1 MSAAAVLSWL
11 LVPGA
16 NDNNQG
22 NNNTT
27 DPGAAVEDNIDD
39 ALQSF
44 SNPNWWLNH
53 FLPTAIRVAVI
64 VVLAL
69 VIRSLLIKAV
79 EKLVDQRV
87 EKQRK
92 TAEIQADVHSVVAP
106 SVIEAER
113 QAQRAQTLGSLFR
126 NIITLV
132 VYGLAGLLVLS
143 ELGFNLGPL
152 IAGAGIAG
160 VAIGFGAQSLV
171 ADFLSGIFILMED
184 QYGVGDVIDVGDANG
199 TVEEVQL
206 RITKIRAVDG
216 VLWFVR
222 NGEIVRVG
230 NKSQDWSRT
239 VLDISISYGSDI
251 RLAKEILTNI
261 GKEFAE
267 DEEHGSKVLETPEMW
282 GVEDFSAD
290 AVVLRM
296 VVKTRPG
303 EQWTAS
309 RILRE
314 RIKGAFDEAGIEI
327 PFQQRTIWVRHEET
341 PLKERKIPGAK
352 PVVEQEEV
360 KSTEDVEV
368 DDPKA
373 FADDPAGFEDAG
385 DDDGGGDDGGDDGG
399 R

>member
-1 MSAAAVLSWL
+1 MSATAVLSWL
-11 LVPGA
+11 LVPAA
-16 NDNNQG
+16 NDNNGG
-22 NNNTT
+22 NNAT
-27 DPGAAVEDNIDD
+27 DPGAAVEENIDD

-53 FLPTAIRVAVI
+53 FVPTAIRIAIIVI
-64 VVLAL
+64 IAL
-69 VIRSLLIKAV
+69 VVRSLLIKAV

-92 TAEIQADVHSVVAP
+92 TAEIIADEQSSVDP

-184 QYGVGDVIDVGDANG
+184 QYGVGDVIDVGDATG

-251 RLAKEILTNI
+251 QLAKEILTGI
-261 GKEFAE
+261 GKEFAQ
-267 DEEHGSKVLETPEMW
+267 DEEHGDKVLETPEMW

-290 AVVLRM
+290 AIVLRM

-314 RIKGAFDEAGIEI
+314 RIKAAFDEAGIEI
-327 PFQQRTIWVRHEET
+327 PFQQRTIWVRHEDT
-341 PLKERKIPGAK
+341 PQHENNKRAK
-352 PVVEQEEV
+352 APVAAEEEV

-373 FADDPAGFEDAG
+373 FADDPSGFDDAG
-385 DDDGGGDDGGDDGG
+385 GGGDDGGDGG
-399 R
+399 SR